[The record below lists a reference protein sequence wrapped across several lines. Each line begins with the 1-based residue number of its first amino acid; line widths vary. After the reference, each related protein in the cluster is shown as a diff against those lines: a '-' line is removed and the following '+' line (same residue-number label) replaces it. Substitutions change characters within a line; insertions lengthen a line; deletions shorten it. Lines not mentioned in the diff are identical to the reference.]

1 MPLPRPL
8 TVIGLTGLAGTG
20 KDTVAAL
27 LRAHCGA
34 STLAFADAL
43 RAEIAD
49 AFCLETIFLT
59 RRETKEQTLPALALK
74 NCTERAFVDRLIVH
88 HAAGLADDGIEG
100 ERLNLAA
107 PRSPRQIMQWWGTEY
122 RRAQDAAYWVRK
134 AHQTISWLSKAEQAD
149 LVVLSDVRFANE
161 AELVRCWGGQIW
173 QVLRP
178 GAHPANAHTSEATG
192 EQFAPDAVIHNT
204 QGLRELRDAV
214 LSTWAAQAWGL
225 PGVRVSAGTPAAQ
238 PVGALA

>member
-43 RAEIAD
+43 RQEIAD
-49 AFCLETIFLT
+49 AFCLESNFLT
-59 RRETKEQTLPALALK
+59 RRETKEQPLPALALK
-74 NCTERAFVDRLIVH
+74 NCTDRAFVDRMYVKQTTEGAFIPDVH
-88 HAAGLADDGIEG
+88 IRFYG
-100 ERLNLAA
+100 A

-122 RRAQDAAYWVRK
+122 RRSQDAGYWVKK
-134 AHQTISWLSKAEQAD
+134 AQQTISWLSKAEQAD